1 MPWRNSASRWTGDA
15 TQRRRNQG
23 EVGGRTIVS
32 VGRSTYMRLFCF
44 EFRVACSE
52 YSEIESPL
60 VAWDDRWNAM
70 IELYQ
75 FPFSHYCEKV
85 RWALDYKCITYLT
98 INLLPGLHF
107 RRLAKFVPKSSV
119 PVLRDGKTVVQDS
132 SAIID
137 YLDVRNAN
145 PALTPPEPKAA
156 REALD
161 WEEYF
166 DEQIGANLRL
176 WFYYHTLPECRI
188 ALSFLLQGVAW
199 QHSPV
204 DVGLQCSKRPSR
216 SVRTAGGIFLSVS
229 SGIAFAVRLVFS
241 SMGPLWEFSLE
252 ASAHSSPETNQ

>member
-1 MPWRNSASRWTGDA
+1 
-15 TQRRRNQG
+15 
-23 EVGGRTIVS
+23 

-119 PVLRDGKTVVQDS
+119 PVLRDGKTVVQVPRPAHFQDMTLKSIS
-132 SAIID
+132 SAG
-137 YLDVRNAN
+137 
-145 PALTPPEPKAA
+145 K
-156 REALD
+156 
-161 WEEYF
+161 
-166 DEQIGANLRL
+166 
-176 WFYYHTLPECRI
+176 
-188 ALSFLLQGVAW
+188 
-199 QHSPV
+199 
-204 DVGLQCSKRPSR
+204 
-216 SVRTAGGIFLSVS
+216 
-229 SGIAFAVRLVFS
+229 
-241 SMGPLWEFSLE
+241 
-252 ASAHSSPETNQ
+252 